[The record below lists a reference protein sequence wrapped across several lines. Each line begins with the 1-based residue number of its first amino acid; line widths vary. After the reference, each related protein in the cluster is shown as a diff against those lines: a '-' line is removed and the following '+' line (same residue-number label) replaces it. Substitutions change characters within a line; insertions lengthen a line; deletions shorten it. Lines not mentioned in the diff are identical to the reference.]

1 MFVSIGSAAFARRFL
16 RKLLND
22 ANNSTYYSATTIR
35 APAKRARTSHWRG
48 LDFSAYQ
55 SRGLAGSSARSN
67 ATNIDTNKSSGI
79 SNKPWHLPAPE
90 ELSDPSSQSP
100 LERLKHPSRG
110 GQDLGN
116 RYVRLE
122 RSLRGKEGYQREIEE
137 FRDEE
142 ESVNANARAGA
153 LDKKGKVENI
163 SVVKRRKRKQPLV
176 FMGYTIPDAPKPPG
190 PDECCMSGC
199 AVCVHDLYAEA
210 LDAHESTLRSIRSAL
225 YDKGVA
231 EETWPKQLHYGLST
245 EATEGE
251 DTNVGGER
259 RDLTG
264 KDLVKAK
271 QASLS
276 AFEQMELQLAAK
288 KRAQEQKQTLTPT
301 RRDLESNKPKNFAGE
316 ETGLGTTLQS
326 KSNERSRRRSGSAA
340 RGTMVDVK
348 DILKALSWVMFS
360 RR

>member
-1 MFVSIGSAAFARRFL
+1 MYVSIGSGAFARRLL
-16 RKLLND
+16 RPVYG
-22 ANNSTYYSATTIR
+22 ANSSTCCYASAFI
-35 APAKRARTSHWRG
+35 APARARVSHWRWIG
-48 LDFSAYQ
+48 STAAFRG
-55 SRGLAGSSARSN
+55 SRGFASGSAGNN
-67 ATNIDTNKSSGI
+67 AMNADTNEPLGI
-79 SNKPWHLPAPE
+79 SSKPWHLPPPPETSAAPK
-90 ELSDPSSQSP
+90 SSSQSP

-110 GQDLGN
+110 GQDLSN
-116 RYVRLE
+116 RYLRLE

-142 ESVNANARAGA
+142 ESLNANANV
-153 LDKKGKVENI
+153 DDEKGKENTN
-163 SVVKRRKRKQPLV
+163 VMLKRRKGKQPLV
-176 FMGYTIPDAPKPPG
+176 FMGYTIPEAPKPPG

-225 YDKGVA
+225 HDKGVA
-231 EETWPKQLHYGLST
+231 EETWPRQLRYGLSA

-251 DTNVGGER
+251 DDNVGGGK

-288 KRAQEQKQTLTPT
+288 KRAQRQKHTMTPS
-301 RRDLESNKPKNFAGE
+301 RGNLESDRPRNFVDQ
-316 ETGLGTTLQS
+316 ETGG
-326 KSNERSRRRSGSAA
+326 
-340 RGTMVDVK
+340 
-348 DILKALSWVMFS
+348 
-360 RR
+360 